1 MSSGM
6 SSPTDVDI
14 ASPASDAITPPLAA
28 LMRDIHPGPDLI
40 EQSLDPRVQAL
51 LWLLITGLL
60 LLLIILIA
68 RRVIRYRRWC
78 RQLEGDP
85 ALLVARI
92 QEALRHE
99 ALQRWPE
106 ARQLQGEAWL
116 AFVDRHGGSDFSQFS
131 SHWRSWLYG
140 SQNPTREQ
148 SEQLRQHYRR
158 WGQTLFLQRSPRSKR
173 KAARRHP

>member
-6 SSPTDVDI
+6 ISSAELDS
-14 ASPASDAITPPLAA
+14 ASPASDAITPQLAA
-28 LMRDIHPGPDLI
+28 LMRDIHPGADLI
-40 EQSLDPRVQAL
+40 EQSLAPRVQAL
-51 LWLLITGLL
+51 LWLLIAGFLL
-60 LLLIILIA
+60 LLLVLIA

-78 RQLEGDP
+78 RQLEEDP
-85 ALLVARI
+85 ALLVAQI

-99 ALQRWPE
+99 ALQSWPE

-116 AFVDRHGGSDFSQFS
+116 AFIDRHGGSDFSQFS
-131 SHWRSWLYG
+131 SHWSSWLYG

-148 SEQLRQHYRR
+148 CEQLQQHYRR

>member
-6 SSPTDVDI
+6 ISPAELDS

-40 EQSLDPRVQAL
+40 EQSFDPRVLAL
-51 LWLLITGLL
+51 LWLLITGSLL
-60 LLLIILIA
+60 FMIVLIA

-78 RQLEGDP
+78 HQLEGDP

-106 ARQLQGEAWL
+106 ARQLQGEEWL
-116 AFVDRHGGSDFSQFS
+116 AFVDRHGGSNFSQFS
-131 SHWRSWLYG
+131 SHWSSWLYG
-140 SQNPTREQ
+140 SQKPSSEQ

-158 WGQTLFLQRSPRSKR
+158 WGQTLFLQRSPRSGR
-173 KAARRHP
+173 KTARRHS

>member
-6 SSPTDVDI
+6 ISPAELDSASPT
-14 ASPASDAITPPLAA
+14 SDAITLPLAA

-40 EQSLDPRVQAL
+40 EQSLDPRVLAL
-51 LWLLITGLL
+51 LWLLITALL
-60 LLLIILIA
+60 LLLIVLIA

-99 ALQRWPE
+99 ALQCWPE

-131 SHWRSWLYG
+131 SHWSSWLYG
-140 SQNPTREQ
+140 SQNPSSEQ
-148 SEQLRQHYRR
+148 CEQLRQHYRR
-158 WGQTLFLQRSPRSKR
+158 WGQTLFLQRSPRSGR
-173 KAARRHP
+173 KDARRHP

>member
-6 SSPTDVDI
+6 ISPAELDS

-51 LWLLITGLL
+51 LWLLITALL
-60 LLLIILIA
+60 LLLIVLIA
-68 RRVIRYRRWC
+68 QRVIRYRRWC
-78 RQLEGDP
+78 HQLEGDP

-116 AFVDRHGGSDFSQFS
+116 VFVDRHGGSNFSQFS
-131 SHWRSWLYG
+131 SHWSSWLYG

-158 WGQTLFLQRSPRSKR
+158 WGQTLFLQRSPRSGR
-173 KAARRHP
+173 KTSRRHS

>member
-6 SSPTDVDI
+6 SSPAELDS
-14 ASPASDAITPPLAA
+14 ASPASEAITPPLAA

-40 EQSLDPRVQAL
+40 EQSLDPRVLAL
-51 LWLLITGLL
+51 LWLLITALL
-60 LLLIILIA
+60 LLLIVLIA
-68 RRVIRYRRWC
+68 KRVIRYRRWC

-92 QEALRHE
+92 QESLRHE

-116 AFVDRHGGSDFSQFS
+116 AFVDRRGGSNFSQFS
-131 SHWRSWLYG
+131 SHWSSWLYG
-140 SQNPTREQ
+140 SQKPSSEQ

-158 WGQTLFLQRSPRSKR
+158 WGQTLFLQRSPRSGR
-173 KAARRHP
+173 KVARRHP

>member
-6 SSPTDVDI
+6 SSPAELDS
-14 ASPASDAITPPLAA
+14 ASPASEAITPPLAA

-51 LWLLITGLL
+51 LWLLITALL
-60 LLLIILIA
+60 LLLIVLIA

-106 ARQLQGEAWL
+106 VRQLQGEAWL

-131 SHWRSWLYG
+131 SHWSNWLYG

-148 SEQLRQHYRR
+148 NEQLRQHYRR
-158 WGQTLFLQRSPRSKR
+158 WGQTLFLQRSPRSQR

>member
-6 SSPTDVDI
+6 ISLAKLDS

-51 LWLLITGLL
+51 LWLLIAGFLL
-60 LLLIILIA
+60 LLLVLIA

-78 RQLEGDP
+78 RQLEGEP
-85 ALLVARI
+85 ALLVVQI

-116 AFVDRHGGSDFSQFS
+116 AFVDRHGDSNFSQFS
-131 SHWRSWLYG
+131 SHWSSWLYG

-148 SEQLRQHYRR
+148 CEQLRQHYRR
-158 WGQTLFLQRSPRSKR
+158 WGQTLFFQLHPRSGR
-173 KAARRHP
+173 KAGRRHP

>member
-6 SSPTDVDI
+6 NSSTDVDI
-14 ASPASDAITPPLAA
+14 TSPASDAITPQLAA
-28 LMRDIHPGPDLI
+28 LMRDIHPGADLI
-40 EQSLDPRVQAL
+40 EQSLEPRVQAL

-68 RRVIRYRRWC
+68 RRVIRYRHWC

-85 ALLVARI
+85 ALLVAHI

-116 AFVDRHGGSDFSQFS
+116 AFVDRHGGSDFSQFA
-131 SHWRSWLYG
+131 SHWSSWLYG
-140 SQNPTREQ
+140 SQKPSSEQ

-158 WGQTLFLQRSPRSKR
+158 WGQTLFLQLSTRPRR
-173 KAARRHP
+173 KAARGNP

>member
-6 SSPTDVDI
+6 ISPAELDS
-14 ASPASDAITPPLAA
+14 ASPASDTITPPLAA

-40 EQSLDPRVQAL
+40 EQSLDPRVLAL
-51 LWLLITGLL
+51 LWLLITALL
-60 LLLIILIA
+60 LLLIVLIA
-68 RRVIRYRRWC
+68 QRVIRYRRWC

-85 ALLVARI
+85 ALLVPHI

-131 SHWRSWLYG
+131 HHWSSWLYG

-158 WGQTLFLQRSPRSKR
+158 WGQTLFLQCSPRSGR
-173 KAARRHP
+173 KTARRHS

>member
-6 SSPTDVDI
+6 ISPAELDS
-14 ASPASDAITPPLAA
+14 ASPASDAITPPLVA

-51 LWLLITGLL
+51 LWLLIAGFLL
-60 LLLIILIA
+60 LMIVLIA
-68 RRVIRYRRWC
+68 KRVIRYRSWC

-106 ARQLQGEAWL
+106 ARQLLGEAWL
-116 AFVDRHGGSDFSQFS
+116 AFVDRHGGSNFSQFS
-131 SHWRSWLYG
+131 SHWSSWLYG
-140 SQNPTREQ
+140 SQKPSSEQ

-158 WGQTLFLQRSPRSKR
+158 WGQTLFLQRSPRSGR
-173 KAARRHP
+173 KVARRHP

>member
-14 ASPASDAITPPLAA
+14 PSPASDAITPPLAA

-40 EQSLDPRVQAL
+40 EQSIDPRVQAL

-60 LLLIILIA
+60 LLLIVLIA
-68 RRVIRYRRWC
+68 LRVIRYRRWC

-85 ALLVARI
+85 APLVARI

-116 AFVDRHGGSDFSQFS
+116 AFIDRHGGSDFSQFS
-131 SHWRSWLYG
+131 SHWSSWLYG

-148 SEQLRQHYRR
+148 CEQLQQHYRR
-158 WGQTLFLQRSPRSKR
+158 WGQTLFFQLAPRSRR
-173 KAARRHP
+173 KTARRHP

>member
-131 SHWRSWLYG
+131 SHWSSWLYG

>member
-6 SSPTDVDI
+6 ISLAELDS

-40 EQSLDPRVQAL
+40 EQSLDPRVLAL

-60 LLLIILIA
+60 LLLIVLIA
-68 RRVIRYRRWC
+68 KRVIRYRRWC

-116 AFVDRHGGSDFSQFS
+116 AFIDRHGGSDFSQFS
-131 SHWRSWLYG
+131 SHWSSWLYG

-148 SEQLRQHYRR
+148 SEQLWQHYRR
-158 WGQTLFLQRSPRSKR
+158 WGQTLFLQRSPRSGR
-173 KAARRHP
+173 KTARRHS

>member
-6 SSPTDVDI
+6 ISLAELDS
-14 ASPASDAITPPLAA
+14 ASPASEAITPPLAA

-51 LWLLITGLL
+51 LWLLITALL
-60 LLLIILIA
+60 LLLIVLIA
-68 RRVIRYRRWC
+68 KRVIRYRRWC

-116 AFVDRHGGSDFSQFS
+116 AFVDRHGGSDFSQFAP
-131 SHWRSWLYG
+131 HWSSWLYG
-140 SQNPTREQ
+140 SQKPGSEQ

>member
-6 SSPTDVDI
+6 SSPAELDS
-14 ASPASDAITPPLAA
+14 ASPTSEAITPPLAA

-40 EQSLDPRVQAL
+40 EQSLDPRVLAL

-60 LLLIILIA
+60 LLLIVLIA

-99 ALQRWPE
+99 TLQRWSE

-116 AFVDRHGGSDFSQFS
+116 AFVDRHGGSDFNQFS
-131 SHWRSWLYG
+131 SHWSSWLYG
-140 SQNPTREQ
+140 NQNPTREQ

-158 WGQTLFLQRSPRSKR
+158 CGQTLFLQRSPRSKR

>member
-6 SSPTDVDI
+6 ISPAELDS

-40 EQSLDPRVQAL
+40 EQSLDPRVLAL
-51 LWLLITGLL
+51 LWLLITALL
-60 LLLIILIA
+60 LLLIVLIA

-99 ALQRWPE
+99 ALQCWPE

-131 SHWRSWLYG
+131 SHWSSWLYG

-148 SEQLRQHYRR
+148 CEQLQQHYLR
-158 WGQTLFLQRSPRSKR
+158 WGQTLFFQLSPRSRR
-173 KAARRHP
+173 KTARRHS

>member
-6 SSPTDVDI
+6 ISPAELDS

-51 LWLLITGLL
+51 LWLLITALL
-60 LLLIILIA
+60 LLLIVLIA
-68 RRVIRYRRWC
+68 KRVIRYRRWC

-85 ALLVARI
+85 VLLVARI

-131 SHWRSWLYG
+131 SHWSSWLYG

-158 WGQTLFLQRSPRSKR
+158 WGQTLFLQRYPRSKR
-173 KAARRHP
+173 KAARRQP

>member
-6 SSPTDVDI
+6 ISPAELDS
-14 ASPASDAITPPLAA
+14 ASPASEAITPPLAA

-78 RQLEGDP
+78 HQLEGEP
-85 ALLVARI
+85 
-92 QEALRHE
+92 
-99 ALQRWPE
+99 
-106 ARQLQGEAWL
+106 WL

-131 SHWRSWLYG
+131 SHWSSWLYG
-140 SQNPTREQ
+140 SQNPSSEQ

-158 WGQTLFLQRSPRSKR
+158 WGQTLFLQLSPRSGC

>member
-6 SSPTDVDI
+6 SSLAELGS

-51 LWLLITGLL
+51 LWLLITALL
-60 LLLIILIA
+60 LLLIVLIA

-85 ALLVARI
+85 ALLVAQI

-116 AFVDRHGGSDFSQFS
+116 AFIDRHGGSDFSQFS
-131 SHWRSWLYG
+131 SHWSSWLYG

-148 SEQLRQHYRR
+148 CEQLQQHYRR
-158 WGQTLFLQRSPRSKR
+158 WGQTLFFQLSPRSRR
-173 KAARRHP
+173 KTARRHP

>member
-6 SSPTDVDI
+6 IVPTDLGT
-14 ASPASDAITPPLAA
+14 ASPASEAMTAQLAA

-40 EQSLDPRVQAL
+40 EQSLDPRIQAL
-51 LWLLITGLL
+51 LWLLITSLL
-60 LLLIILIA
+60 LLLIAQIA
-68 RRVIRYRRWC
+68 QRVIRYRRWC

-85 ALLVARI
+85 ALLVPHI

-131 SHWRSWLYG
+131 HHWSSWLYG
-140 SQNPTREQ
+140 SQSPTREQ
-148 SEQLRQHYRR
+148 CEQLRQDYRR
-158 WGQTLFLQRSPRSKR
+158 WGQTLFLQRSPRSGR
-173 KAARRHP
+173 KPARRHP

>member
-6 SSPTDVDI
+6 ISPAELDS

-51 LWLLITGLL
+51 LWLLITALL
-60 LLLIILIA
+60 LLLIVLIA
-68 RRVIRYRRWC
+68 KRVIRYRRWC

-92 QEALRHE
+92 QESLRHE

-116 AFVDRHGGSDFSQFS
+116 AFVDRHGGTNFSQFS
-131 SHWRSWLYG
+131 SHWSSWLYG

-148 SEQLRQHYRR
+148 SEQLWQHYRR
-158 WGQTLFLQRSPRSKR
+158 WGQTLFLQRSPRSGR
-173 KAARRHP
+173 KTARRHS

>member
-6 SSPTDVDI
+6 ISPADLDS
-14 ASPASDAITPPLAA
+14 ASPATEAITPPLAA

-51 LWLLITGLL
+51 LWLLIAGSLL
-60 LLLIILIA
+60 FLIVRIS
-68 RRVIRYRRWC
+68 RRAIRYRRWC

-131 SHWRSWLYG
+131 PHWSSWLYG
-140 SQNPTREQ
+140 SQNPSSEQ
-148 SEQLRQHYRR
+148 CEQLRQHYRR
-158 WGQTLFLQRSPRSKR
+158 WGQTLFLQRSPRSR
-173 KAARRHP
+173 CKAVRRHP

>member
-6 SSPTDVDI
+6 ISPAELDS

-28 LMRDIHPGPDLI
+28 VMRDIHPGPDLI

-51 LWLLITGLL
+51 LWLLITALL
-60 LLLIILIA
+60 LLLIVLIA
-68 RRVIRYRRWC
+68 KRVIRYRRWC
-78 RQLEGDP
+78 HQLEGDP

-116 AFVDRHGGSDFSQFS
+116 AFVDRHGGSDFSQFTP
-131 SHWRSWLYG
+131 HWSSWLYG
-140 SQNPTREQ
+140 SQKPSSEQ
-148 SEQLRQHYRR
+148 SEQLRQHHRR
-158 WGQTLFLQRSPRSKR
+158 WGQTLFLQRSPRSGC
-173 KAARRHP
+173 KAARRHS

>member
-6 SSPTDVDI
+6 ITPAELDS

-106 ARQLQGEAWL
+106 ARQLLGEAWL
-116 AFVDRHGGSDFSQFS
+116 AFVDRHGGSNFSQFS
-131 SHWRSWLYG
+131 SHWSSWLYG
-140 SQNPTREQ
+140 SQKPRSEQ

-158 WGQTLFLQRSPRSKR
+158 WGQTLFLQRSPRSGR
-173 KAARRHP
+173 KVARRHP

>member
-6 SSPTDVDI
+6 ISPAELDS

-40 EQSLDPRVQAL
+40 EQSLDPRVLAL
-51 LWLLITGLL
+51 LWLLITALL
-60 LLLIILIA
+60 LLLIVLIA

-78 RQLEGDP
+78 HQLEGDP

-116 AFVDRHGGSDFSQFS
+116 AFVDRHGGSNFSQFS
-131 SHWRSWLYG
+131 SHWSSWLYG
-140 SQNPTREQ
+140 SQKPSSEQ
-148 SEQLRQHYRR
+148 CEQLRQHYRR
-158 WGQTLFLQRSPRSKR
+158 WGQALLLQRSPRSGR
-173 KAARRHP
+173 KAARRHS

>member
-1 MSSGM
+1 MSSGII
-6 SSPTDVDI
+6 SPAELDS
-14 ASPASDAITPPLAA
+14 ASPASDAITPPLSA

-40 EQSLDPRVQAL
+40 EQSLDPRVLAL
-51 LWLLITGLL
+51 LWLLITGSLL
-60 LLLIILIA
+60 FMIVLIA

-78 RQLEGDP
+78 HQLEGDP

-116 AFVDRHGGSDFSQFS
+116 AFVDRHGGSDFSQFTP
-131 SHWRSWLYG
+131 HWSSWLYG

-158 WGQTLFLQRSPRSKR
+158 WGQTLFLQRSPRSER
-173 KAARRHP
+173 KAVRRHS

>member
-6 SSPTDVDI
+6 ISPAELGS

-60 LLLIILIA
+60 LLLIVLIA

-85 ALLVARI
+85 ALLVARM

-131 SHWRSWLYG
+131 SHWSSWLYG

-148 SEQLRQHYRR
+148 NEQLRQHYRR
-158 WGQTLFLQRSPRSKR
+158 WGQTLFLQRYPRLKR
-173 KAARRHP
+173 KAARRQP

>member
-6 SSPTDVDI
+6 SSPTELDS
-14 ASPASDAITPPLAA
+14 ASPASEAITPPLAA

-51 LWLLITGLL
+51 LWLLITALL
-60 LLLIILIA
+60 LLLIALIA
-68 RRVIRYRRWC
+68 KRVIRYRRWC

-131 SHWRSWLYG
+131 SHWSSWLYG

-158 WGQTLFLQRSPRSKR
+158 WGKNLFLQRYPRLKR
-173 KAARRHP
+173 KAARRQP

>member
-6 SSPTDVDI
+6 SSPAELDS
-14 ASPASDAITPPLAA
+14 ASPASEAITPPLAA

-40 EQSLDPRVQAL
+40 EQSLDPRVLAL
-51 LWLLITGLL
+51 LWLLITALL
-60 LLLIILIA
+60 LLLIVLIA
-68 RRVIRYRRWC
+68 KRVIRYRRWC

-92 QEALRHE
+92 QESLRHE

-131 SHWRSWLYG
+131 SHWSSWLYG
-140 SQNPTREQ
+140 SQNPSSEQ

-158 WGQTLFLQRSPRSKR
+158 WGKSLLLQRSTRPRR
-173 KAARRHP
+173 KAARRHS

>member
-6 SSPTDVDI
+6 NSSTDVDI
-14 ASPASDAITPPLAA
+14 ASPASDAITPQLAA

-51 LWLLITGLL
+51 LWLLITALL
-60 LLLIILIA
+60 LLLIVLIA
-68 RRVIRYRRWC
+68 KRVIRYRRWC

-116 AFVDRHGGSDFSQFS
+116 AFVDRHGGSDFSQFTP
-131 SHWRSWLYG
+131 HWSSWLYG

-158 WGQTLFLQRSPRSKR
+158 WGQTLFLQRSPRSER
-173 KAARRHP
+173 KAVRRHS

>member
-6 SSPTDVDI
+6 ISPAELDS
-14 ASPASDAITPPLAA
+14 ASPASEAITPPLAA

-40 EQSLDPRVQAL
+40 EQSLDPRVLAL
-51 LWLLITGLL
+51 LWLLITALL
-60 LLLIILIA
+60 LLLIVLIA

-106 ARQLQGEAWL
+106 ARQLAGRGVARL
-116 AFVDRHGGSDFSQFS
+116 RRS
-131 SHWRSWLYG
+131 SRRQRFQPVLVSL
-140 SQNPTREQ
+140 
-148 SEQLRQHYRR
+148 EQLALWQPEPDSRAVRTASA
-158 WGQTLFLQRSPRSKR
+158 TLSPLGSNPLLP
-173 KAARRHP
+173 ALPPLEA

>member
-6 SSPTDVDI
+6 ISPAELDS

-51 LWLLITGLL
+51 LWLLITALL

-78 RQLEGDP
+78 HQLEGDP

-99 ALQRWPE
+99 VLQRWPG

-116 AFVDRHGGSDFSQFS
+116 AFVDRHGGSDFSQFAP
-131 SHWRSWLYG
+131 HWSSWLYG

-158 WGQTLFLQRSPRSKR
+158 WGQTLFLQRSPRSER
-173 KAARRHP
+173 KAVRRHS

>member
-6 SSPTDVDI
+6 ISPAELDS

-40 EQSLDPRVQAL
+40 EQSLDPRVLAL
-51 LWLLITGLL
+51 LWLLITALL
-60 LLLIILIA
+60 LLLIVLIA
-68 RRVIRYRRWC
+68 KRVIRYRRWC
-78 RQLEGDP
+78 RQLGGDP
-85 ALLVARI
+85 ALLVAHI

-131 SHWRSWLYG
+131 SHWSNWLYG

-148 SEQLRQHYRR
+148 SEQLLQHYRR
-158 WGQTLFLQRSPRSKR
+158 WGQTLFLQRSPRSGR
-173 KAARRHP
+173 KTARRHS

>member
-60 LLLIILIA
+60 LLLIVLIA
-68 RRVIRYRRWC
+68 LRVIRYRRWC

-116 AFVDRHGGSDFSQFS
+116 AFVDRHGGSDFSQFAP
-131 SHWRSWLYG
+131 HWSGWLYG
-140 SQNPTREQ
+140 SQNPSSEQ
-148 SEQLRQHYRR
+148 CEQLRQDYRR
-158 WGQTLFLQRSPRSKR
+158 WGQTLFLQRSPRSGR
-173 KAARRHP
+173 KTARRHS

>member
-6 SSPTDVDI
+6 ISPAELDI
-14 ASPASDAITPPLAA
+14 AGPASEAITPPLAA

-40 EQSLDPRVQAL
+40 EQSLDPRVLAL
-51 LWLLITGLL
+51 LWLLIAGFLL
-60 LLLIILIA
+60 RLLVLIA

-85 ALLVARI
+85 ALLVAQI

-116 AFVDRHGGSDFSQFS
+116 AFIDRHGGSDFSQFS
-131 SHWRSWLYG
+131 SHWSRWLYG

-148 SEQLRQHYRR
+148 CEQLQKHYRR
-158 WGQTLFLQRSPRSKR
+158 WGQTLFFQLAPRSRR
-173 KAARRHP
+173 KTARRHP

>member
-51 LWLLITGLL
+51 LWLLITALL
-60 LLLIILIA
+60 LLLIVLIA
-68 RRVIRYRRWC
+68 KRVIRYRRWC

-131 SHWRSWLYG
+131 SHWSNWLYG

-148 SEQLRQHYRR
+148 CEQLRQHYRR
-158 WGQTLFLQRSPRSKR
+158 WGQTLLLQRSPRSGR
-173 KAARRHP
+173 KAARRHS

>member
-1 MSSGM
+1 MSPGM
-6 SSPTDVDI
+6 ISLAKLDS

-51 LWLLITGLL
+51 LWLLITALL
-60 LLLIILIA
+60 LLLIVLIA

-78 RQLEGDP
+78 RQLEGEP

-116 AFVDRHGGSDFSQFS
+116 AFVDRHGGSDFCQFS
-131 SHWRSWLYG
+131 SHWSNWLYG

-158 WGQTLFLQRSPRSKR
+158 WGQTLFFQLSPRSGR
-173 KAARRHP
+173 KTARRHP